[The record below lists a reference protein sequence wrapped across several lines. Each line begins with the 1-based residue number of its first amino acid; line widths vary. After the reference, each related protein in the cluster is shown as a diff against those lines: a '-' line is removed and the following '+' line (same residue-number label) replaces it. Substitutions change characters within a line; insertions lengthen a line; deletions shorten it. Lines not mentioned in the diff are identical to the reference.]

1 MSYLNLCLRP
11 QTIFDK
17 IEYQEERQISLI
29 PFKRILISKVL
40 SITYKVH
47 NS

>member
-1 MSYLNLCLRP
+1 MSRLNLCLRP
-11 QTIFDK
+11 QTIFGK
-17 IEYQEERQISLI
+17 IEYREERQINLT
-29 PFKRILISKVL
+29 PFKRILISGGL